1 MKKTL
6 ALLLALLMV
15 FSIALVSCGND
26 DEQPTDTQNNDFVS
40 PGLKNTGTGT
50 GTGTG
55 KGTGTAS
62 NTFVDKNDTVYVL
75 CDANIRE
82 EAKSS
87 SDLLVTV
94 PFKTALQRTKAN
106 NKWSEVTY
114 TNQSGNPIKGYIAN
128 DLITT
133 NAKSVNFVAQGTE
146 EAPVVT
152 KIKDNLGAGINNA
165 IIRSFPLAD
174 SINNFQV
181 LTDEQDAAMK
191 IAQIPKGTADITV
204 VSVSED
210 GVWAYIKGLGNPKDS
225 SGNYATTNN
234 TPVEGYC
241 LYSVLE
247 ISGATNNGGASGG
260 IG

>member
-1 MKKTL
+1 MVLSLAFVACGEKEEEPTETL
-6 ALLLALLMV
+6 
-15 FSIALVSCGND
+15 D
-26 DEQPTDTQNNDFVS
+26 NNFVA
-40 PGLKNTGTGT
+40 PINKGTGTGT

-62 NTFVDKNDTVYVL
+62 STFADKNDTVYVL

-94 PFKTALQRTKAN
+94 PFKTSLQRTKAN

-114 TNQSGNPIKGYIAN
+114 TNASGNPVKGYIAN

-133 NAKSVNFVAQGTE
+133 NAKSVNFVAQGTT

-152 KIKDNLGAGINNA
+152 KIKDNLGSGFNNA
-165 IIRSFPLAD
+165 VIRSFPLSND
-174 SINNFQV
+174 VNKFLV
-181 LTDEQDAAMK
+181 LTEEDDAAMK
-191 IAQIPKGTADITV
+191 IAQIPKGTTNITV

-210 GVWAYIKGLGNPKDS
+210 GVWAYIKGLGNLKASDGSYPS
-225 SGNYATTNN
+225 TNN

>member
-15 FSIALVSCGND
+15 FSVALVSCGND

-82 EAKSS
+82 EAKMSGT
-87 SDLLVTV
+87 LLTTV

-114 TNQSGNPIKGYIAN
+114 TNASGNPIKGYIAN

-133 NAKSVNFVAQGTE
+133 NAKSINFIAQGTE
-146 EAPVVT
+146 DAPVVT
-152 KIKDNLGAGINNA
+152 KIKDNLGTGINNA
-165 IIRSFPLAD
+165 VVRSFPLA
-174 SINNFQV
+174 SSLNKFQV
-181 LTDEQDAAMK
+181 LSDEDDAAMK

-204 VSVSED
+204 ISVSED
-210 GVWAYIKGLGNPKDS
+210 GVWAYIKGVGNLKASDGSYPATS
-225 SGNYATTNN
+225 S
-234 TPVEGYC
+234 PVEGYC

-247 ISGATNNGGASGG
+247 ISGATNNGGSTGG